1 MMKPLAILVGIAA
14 ALLVLAA
21 TARAEDAVPRLAL
34 VIGNAN
40 YPDADAPLKEPI
52 NDAHAL
58 ADELK
63 HDGFAVTT
71 AENLGHEAML
81 QAFDKL
87 YAAIKPRALVV
98 VFFSGYGI
106 QSGKQTFLIP
116 VDAQIWTENDIRRDG
131 IGLDNVLDELNS
143 RGAGVKLAIL
153 DASRRNPFERRFRA
167 VSMGLAPATSTP
179 QNSLVM
185 FSAAPR
191 TVVDDATTSHG
202 LFVEELLKEMRAP
215 DLTADEALSRTAKG
229 VSRAS
234 DGVQVPWISSS
245 LTEDFS
251 FSGAATPQVFVPP
264 NTNSNTTGGPSST
277 APSDTQANN
286 APQQPQI
293 PQLPQ
298 LPQQPQTPQQ
308 PQQPQAPALT
318 PNQLAYWANDEIVS
332 ALTDLIAKTPDDENL
347 YYKRGQYFAGK
358 AAYKLALADLDRA
371 VTLNG
376 KDAFALNNRCWV
388 RAVVGD
394 LQSALGD
401 CNAALKVRPFFI
413 DALDSR
419 GLVFLKLG
427 MYPNALADFDA
438 ALKLNAKFASS
449 LYGRGLARQ
458 HTGQPALAAADLQAA
473 AQLDPDIASE
483 YKSWGVE

>member
-34 VIGNAN
+34 VIGKAN

-167 VSMGLAPATSTP
+167 VSMGLAPATSAP

-202 LFVEELLKEMRAP
+202 LFVDELLKEMRAP

-264 NTNSNTTGGPSST
+264 NTNTNTTSGPSST

-298 LPQQPQTPQQ
+298 LPQQPQK

-318 PNQLAYWANDEIVS
+318 PDQLAYWASDEIVS

-388 RAVVGD
+388 RAVVGN

>member
-1 MMKPLAILVGIAA
+1 
-14 ALLVLAA
+14 
-21 TARAEDAVPRLAL
+21 
-34 VIGNAN
+34 
-40 YPDADAPLKEPI
+40 
-52 NDAHAL
+52 
-58 ADELK
+58 
-63 HDGFAVTT
+63 
-71 AENLGHEAML
+71 
-81 QAFDKL
+81 
-87 YAAIKPRALVV
+87 
-98 VFFSGYGI
+98 
-106 QSGKQTFLIP
+106 
-116 VDAQIWTENDIRRDG
+116 
-131 IGLDNVLDELNS
+131 
-143 RGAGVKLAIL
+143 
-153 DASRRNPFERRFRA
+153 
-167 VSMGLAPATSTP
+167 
-179 QNSLVM
+179 
-185 FSAAPR
+185 
-191 TVVDDATTSHG
+191 
-202 LFVEELLKEMRAP
+202 
-215 DLTADEALSRTAKG
+215 
-229 VSRAS
+229 
-234 DGVQVPWISSS
+234 VPWISSS

-264 NTNSNTTGGPSST
+264 NTNTNTTSGPSST

-298 LPQQPQTPQQ
+298 LPQQPQK

-318 PNQLAYWANDEIVS
+318 PDQLAYWASDEIVS

-388 RAVVGD
+388 RAVVGN

>member
-1 MMKPLAILVGIAA
+1 MMKPLAILVSIAA
-14 ALLVLAA
+14 ALFACA
-21 TARAEDAVPRLAL
+21 GAARADDAVPRLAL
-34 VIGNAN
+34 VIGNAS
-40 YPDADAPLKEPI
+40 YPDADAPLKEAVG
-52 NDAHAL
+52 DARAL

-63 HDGFAVTT
+63 HDGFVVATI
-71 AENLGHEAML
+71 ENVGHEAML

-87 YAAIKPRALVV
+87 YGAIKPRSLVV
-98 VFFSGYGI
+98 VFFSGYAI
-106 QSGKQTFLIP
+106 QSGKQTFMIP
-116 VDAQIWTENDIRRDG
+116 LDAQIWTENDIRRDG
-131 IGLDNVLDELNS
+131 VGLDRVLDELNS

-167 VSMGLAPATSTP
+167 ASMGLAPTASAP

-185 FSAAPR
+185 YSAAPG
-191 TVVDDATTSHG
+191 TVVDDAAASHG
-202 LFVEELLKEMRAP
+202 LFVDELLKEMRAP
-215 DLTADEALSRTAKG
+215 DLTADEALLRTAKG
-229 VSRAS
+229 VSRVT

-251 FSGAATPQVFVPP
+251 FSGAAVPQVFVPP
-264 NTNSNTTGGPSST
+264 NSNSASTTSPPNTP
-277 APSDTQANN
+277 ADTQANN

-298 LPQQPQTPQQ
+298 VPQQPQQ

-318 PNQLAYWANDEIVS
+318 PDQLAYWANDPIVP
-332 ALTDLIAKTPDDENL
+332 ALTDLINKTPNDENL
-347 YYKRGQYFAGK
+347 YYKRGQYFASK
-358 AAYKLALADLDRA
+358 AAYKLALADLDHA
-371 VTLNG
+371 VLLDG
-376 KDAFALNNRCWV
+376 KDVHALNNRCWV

-401 CNAALKVRPFFI
+401 CNTALKQRPFFV

-427 MYPNALADFDA
+427 YYPNALADFDA
-438 ALKLNAKFASS
+438 ALKLNAKLASS

-458 HTGQPALAAADLQAA
+458 QTGQPALAAADLQAA
-473 AQLDPDIASE
+473 AQIDPDIANE
-483 YKSWGVE
+483 FKSWGVQ

>member
-167 VSMGLAPATSTP
+167 VSMGLAPATSAP

-202 LFVEELLKEMRAP
+202 LFVDELLKEMRAP

-251 FSGAATPQVFVPP
+251 FSGAATPQVFLPP
-264 NTNSNTTGGPSST
+264 NTNTNTTSGPSST

-298 LPQQPQTPQQ
+298 LPQQPQK

-318 PNQLAYWANDEIVS
+318 PDQLAYWASDEIVS

-388 RAVVGD
+388 RAVVGN

>member
-14 ALLVLAA
+14 ALLVLSGA
-21 TARAEDAVPRLAL
+21 ARAEDAVPRLAL
-34 VIGNAN
+34 IIGNAH

-63 HDGFAVTT
+63 HDGFAVTS
-71 AENLGHEAML
+71 AENLGREAML

-87 YAAIKPRALVV
+87 YAAIKPRSLVV

-143 RGAGVKLAIL
+143 RGAGVKLAIV

-167 VSMGLAPATSTP
+167 VSMGLAPATSAP

-185 FSAAPR
+185 FSAAPS

-202 LFVEELLKEMRAP
+202 LFVDELLKEIRAP

-229 VSRAS
+229 VSRVS

-264 NTNSNTTGGPSST
+264 NTNIPGGPSST
-277 APSDTQANN
+277 APLTDTQANN
-286 APQQPQI
+286 APQQLQI

-298 LPQQPQTPQQ
+298 LPQQPQM

-318 PNQLAYWANDEIVS
+318 PDQPAYWANDEVVS
-332 ALTDLIAKTPDDENL
+332 ALTDLIAKTPNDENL
-347 YYKRGQYFAGK
+347 YYKRGQYFASK
-358 AAYKLALADLDRA
+358 AAYKLALADLDKA
-371 VTLNG
+371 VTLDG
-376 KDAFALNNRCWV
+376 KDVHALNNRCWV

-413 DALDSR
+413 DAFDSR

-427 MYPNALADFDA
+427 LYPNALADFDA

-458 HTGQPALAAADLQAA
+458 HTGQPALAAADMQAA
-473 AQLDPDIASE
+473 AQLDPDIAAE
-483 YKSWGVE
+483 YKSWRVE

>member
-1 MMKPLAILVGIAA
+1 MIKPLAILVSIAA
-14 ALLVLAA
+14 ALLVLSNV
-21 TARAEDAVPRLAL
+21 ARADDAVPRLAL
-34 VIGNAN
+34 VIGNAS
-40 YPDADAPLKEPI
+40 YPDADAPLKEAV

-106 QSGKQTFLIP
+106 QSGRQTFMIP
-116 VDAQIWTENDIRRDG
+116 IDAQIWTDNDIRRDG
-131 IGLDNVLDELNS
+131 VGLDNVLDELNS

-153 DASRRNPFERRFRA
+153 DASRRNPYERRFRA
-167 VSMGLAPATSTP
+167 ASIGLAPPASAP

-185 FSAAPR
+185 YSAAPG

-202 LFVEELLKEMRAP
+202 LFVDELLKEMRAP
-215 DLTADEALSRTAKG
+215 DLTADEALSRTARG
-229 VSRAS
+229 VSHAS

-251 FSGAATPQVFVPP
+251 FSGAATTFVPP
-264 NTNSNTTGGPSST
+264 NTNASNAGPPTSTTPSS
-277 APSDTQANN
+277 STQANN
-286 APQQPQI
+286 ESQQPQI
-293 PQLPQ
+293 PQAPQIPQ

-308 PQQPQAPALT
+308 PQAPALT
-318 PNQLAYWANDEIVS
+318 PDQLPYWANDEIVS
-332 ALTDLIAKTPDDENL
+332 ALTDLMAKTPNDENL

-358 AAYKLALADLDRA
+358 GAYKLALADLDRA

-394 LQSALGD
+394 MQSALGD
-401 CNAALKVRPFFI
+401 CNAALKLRPFFV
-413 DALDSR
+413 DAFDSR

-427 MYPNALADFDA
+427 FYPNALADFDA
-438 ALKLNAKFASS
+438 ALKLNAKLASS

-458 HTGQPALAAADLQAA
+458 QTGQPALAAADLQAA
-473 AQLDPDIASE
+473 AQLDPDIAAE
-483 YKSWGVE
+483 YKSWGVQ

>member
-116 VDAQIWTENDIRRDG
+116 VDAQIWTENDIPRDG

-167 VSMGLAPATSTP
+167 VSMGLAPATSAP

-202 LFVEELLKEMRAP
+202 LFVDELLKEMRAP

-264 NTNSNTTGGPSST
+264 NTNTNTTSGPSST

-298 LPQQPQTPQQ
+298 LPQQPQK

-318 PNQLAYWANDEIVS
+318 PDQLAYWASDEIVS

-388 RAVVGD
+388 RAVVGN

>member
-167 VSMGLAPATSTP
+167 VSMGLAPATSAP

-202 LFVEELLKEMRAP
+202 LFVDELLKEMRAP

-264 NTNSNTTGGPSST
+264 NTNTNTTSGPSST

-298 LPQQPQTPQQ
+298 LPQQPQK

-318 PNQLAYWANDEIVS
+318 PDQLAYWASDEIVS

-388 RAVVGD
+388 RAVVGN